1 MKSIDVSVV
10 IPVYNERDN
19 VALLHTALVD
29 ALAETARSWE
39 VVLVDD
45 GSTDGSREE
54 LQRLADLDS
63 RVRGVELSRNFG
75 QTAALSAGIAHARG
89 DVIVT
94 MDADLQNDPAD
105 IPHMLEKLD
114 EGYDLV
120 HGWRRDRQDAFL
132 NRRLPSLLANWLIS
146 RVTGFPVRDLGCTLK
161 AIRAEF
167 ARELN
172 MYGEMH
178 RFIPILAHW
187 QGARCRE
194 VVTRHHPRRFG
205 ESKYGI
211 WRTVRVLLDL
221 LTVKF
226 LIGYASSPMRLFG
239 GIGLLGLMASAASF
253 VGTAGMK
260 IFGGTDMTG
269 NPLLL
274 LSVVSGMVAIQFFVL
289 GLLGEVAIRT
299 YHECQNKPP
308 YRVRRV
314 LGRAQS
320 GVRQFAEAKA
330 A

>member
-1 MKSIDVSVV
+1 MNSIDVSVV
-10 IPVYNERDN
+10 IPVFNEQEN
-19 VALLHTALVD
+19 LAILHSSLAD
-29 ALAETARSWE
+29 ALADLQQPWE

-45 GSTDGSREE
+45 GSTDASREVLEE
-54 LQRLADLDS
+54 LAARDH
-63 RVRGVELSRNFG
+63 RVRVVELRRNFG

-105 IPHMLEKLD
+105 IPAMLSKLE
-114 EGYDLV
+114 EGFDLV
-120 HGWRRDRQDAFL
+120 HGWRRDRQDPFL
-132 NRRLPSLLANWLIS
+132 NRRLPSQIANRLIS
-146 RVTGFPVRDLGCTLK
+146 YVTGFPVRDLGCTLK
-161 AIRAEF
+161 AIRSEF
-167 ARELN
+167 AHELN

-178 RFIPILAHW
+178 RFIPILVHW
-187 QGARCRE
+187 QGARCCE

-205 ESKYGI
+205 KSKYGI

-226 LIGYASSPMRLFG
+226 LIGYASSPMKLFG
-239 GIGLLGLMASAASF
+239 GAGMLGLLFAGASF
-253 VGTAGMK
+253 AGTTAMK

-274 LSVVSGMVAIQFFVL
+274 LSVVSGMVAVQFFML

-299 YHECQNKPP
+299 YHESQNKPP
-308 YRVRRV
+308 YRIRRV
-314 LGRAQS
+314 VSASHDAIRS
-320 GVRQFAEAKA
+320 YSSSHA